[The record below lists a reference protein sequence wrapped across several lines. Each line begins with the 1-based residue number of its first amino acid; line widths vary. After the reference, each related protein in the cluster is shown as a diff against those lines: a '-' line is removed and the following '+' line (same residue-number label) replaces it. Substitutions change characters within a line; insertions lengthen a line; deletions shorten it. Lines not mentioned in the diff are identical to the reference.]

1 MTSVHSSPIKVFL
14 NGDYDFMCKMYGLSG
29 PQGTYPCLWCLMPR
43 RDMHQP
49 SDQCQSRSLET
60 VLADNSAF
68 HRETSDKRKV
78 AKFHNALHAPLLGID
93 LESVSPPYLHILLG
107 VVLKHH
113 KLLEDSAHR
122 LDMEIVSENERSLHI
137 LGKVLN
143 NSGLSGISIKNWKKN
158 YDLRTVV

>member
-1 MTSVHSSPIKVFL
+1 
-14 NGDYDFMCKMYGLSG
+14 MCKMYGLSG
-29 PQGTYPCLWCLMPR
+29 PQGTYPCLWCLMPQ

-60 VLADNSAF
+60 LLADNSAF
-68 HRETSDKRKV
+68 LRETSDKREV

-113 KLLEDSAHR
+113 KLLKDSAHR
-122 LDMEIVSENERSLHI
+122 LDMEIVSENDEVLTHF
-137 LGKVLN
+137 GKSVKLQS
-143 NSGLSGISIKNWKKN
+143 SGVS
-158 YDLRTVV
+158 V